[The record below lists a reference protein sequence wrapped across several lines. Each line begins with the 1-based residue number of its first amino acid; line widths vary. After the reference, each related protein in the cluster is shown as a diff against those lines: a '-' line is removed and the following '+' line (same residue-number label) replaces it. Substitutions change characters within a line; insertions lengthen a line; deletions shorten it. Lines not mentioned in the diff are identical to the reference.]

1 MVIFLDNNATT
12 PLAPEVVNV
21 IKDALETAWVNP
33 SSGYERGRKTKALI
47 EDARLKI
54 ATMIEAAHPSEEI
67 TFTSGGT
74 EVSTNIVQYISTF
87 KKKFNRFF
95 S

>member
-21 IKDALETAWVNP
+21 IKDALETTWVNP
-33 SSGYERGRKTKALI
+33 SSGYERGRKAIALI

-54 ATMIEAAHPSEEI
+54 ATMVEAAHPSEEI
-67 TFTSGGT
+67 TFTSVGT
-74 EVSTNIVQYISTF
+74 EVRTRLTVG
-87 KKKFNRFF
+87 
-95 S
+95 